1 MIQVRGPYITGSYH
15 AVPMTEDKFTADGW
29 LRTGDVATMDELGFL
44 RITDCTKDLIKSG
57 GEWISG
63 VDVENVLMS
72 DPAVAEAAASSV
84 RVVDIRLVL
93 VYLKCNSRRIA
104 VIPAY
109 SCHLIYVARRSAM
122 SLPAASL
129 GDVPAPSAAFNP
141 SCWIEAGGS
150 VAGYAHRVIDDR
162 QPLGLTRPV

>member
-1 MIQVRGPYITGSYH
+1 MRGPYITGSYH

-104 VIPAY
+104 
-109 SCHLIYVARRSAM
+109 M

-129 GDVPAPSAAFNP
+129 GDVPAPSAAVNP
-141 SCWIEAGGS
+141 SSWIEAGGS